1 MMPVV
6 AGAAS
11 TRRQI
16 LAYSLILVPLGVAP
30 AFTGLGG
37 PVYLAVAALG
47 GAISSPGGRLAI
59 SRRAMRPRR

>member
-6 AGAAS
+6 KGVAS

-16 LAYSLILVPLGVAP
+16 LAYSLFLAPLGVAP

-37 PVYLAVAALG
+37 PIYLAASAL
-47 GAISSPGGRLAI
+47 
-59 SRRAMRPRR
+59 